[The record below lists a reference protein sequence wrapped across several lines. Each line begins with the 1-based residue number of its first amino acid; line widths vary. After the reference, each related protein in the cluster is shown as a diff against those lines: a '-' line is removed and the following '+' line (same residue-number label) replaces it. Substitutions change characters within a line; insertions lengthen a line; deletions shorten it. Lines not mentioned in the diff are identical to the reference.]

1 MSQKNYLRED
11 ELYQVGSKLG
21 LTDVQVFEGRE
32 DAATFLAT
40 YNRVQQDVD
49 YRKIKAVKVDENRNY
64 YFIIGNS
71 TSLPFDVVKVLN
83 QKYRLATVTSA
94 NAKLLFPQE
103 RSRAVRLAST
113 RKTRLVS
120 GVLPIIVYNGKASSI
135 PPNGAV
141 VIGRGDD
148 GVNLKVRDNGDVSRR
163 HCKIYYDDSDDCV
176 KIDDLSSKN
185 GTYVNGYRLK
195 RGETGYV
202 LDINDRITLAGERFE
217 IREN

>member
-103 RSRAVRLAST
+103 RSRAVRLASK
-113 RKTRLVS
+113 RKTRLV
-120 GVLPIIVYNGKASSI
+120 
-135 PPNGAV
+135 
-141 VIGRGDD
+141 
-148 GVNLKVRDNGDVSRR
+148 
-163 HCKIYYDDSDDCV
+163 
-176 KIDDLSSKN
+176 
-185 GTYVNGYRLK
+185 
-195 RGETGYV
+195 
-202 LDINDRITLAGERFE
+202 
-217 IREN
+217 